1 MLRHTVCWYL
11 FLVLRLALDQSQQRT
26 LDVGAVLRLHTQ
38 LRAAVL
44 QLQQPRRH
52 HVTTQTMRDD
62 VAAVA
67 AARYHWGVA

>member
-11 FLVLRLALDQSQQRT
+11 FFVLRLALDQSQQGT
-26 LDVGAVLRLHTQ
+26 LDVGAALRLHTQ

-52 HVTTQTMRDD
+52 HVTTQTRQYVMT
-62 VAAVA
+62 
-67 AARYHWGVA
+67 